1 MYKRDWSIS
10 KSHSTALAL
19 PLRHTNLVTCHGF
32 RLPHKTR
39 TEEGEAALYSVI
51 TLCVAKFVMSQT
63 GFCSLF
69 YIHGKLCSY
78 HPVEV
83 LLVCITGTVCLLTLN
98 IYDATHHFAS
108 QQSES
113 YQQKVSLKKLEA
125 TFKNRC
131 IFILSKALLMTSAE
145 AFLSAIHLN
154 CLQSQGLGIYET
166 NVRLTSAHWRI
177 LIFLLVSGWR

>member
-10 KSHSTALAL
+10 KSHCTALAL

-39 TEEGEAALYSVI
+39 IEEGEAGLYSGF

-125 TFKNRC
+125 TFKNSSFLC
-131 IFILSKALLMTSAE
+131 CLKLALLMTSAE
-145 AFLSAIHLN
+145 AFCQLFTLIVYRVRVSAYMKQL
-154 CLQSQGLGIYET
+154 
-166 NVRLTSAHWRI
+166 
-177 LIFLLVSGWR
+177 

>member
-39 TEEGEAALYSVI
+39 IEEGEAVLYSVN

-145 AFLSAIHLN
+145 AFCQLFTLIV
-154 CLQSQGLGIYET
+154 YR
-166 NVRLTSAHWRI
+166 VRVSAHMKQM
-177 LIFLLVSGWR
+177 

>member
-32 RLPHKTR
+32 RLLHKTR
-39 TEEGEAALYSVI
+39 IEEGEAALYSVI

-131 IFILSKALLMTSAE
+131 IFILSKALLMTSAK
-145 AFLSAIHLN
+145 AFCQLFTLIVYRVRVSAYMK
-154 CLQSQGLGIYET
+154 QM
-166 NVRLTSAHWRI
+166 
-177 LIFLLVSGWR
+177 